1 MAVIRHSR
9 KKANVSVKVNK
20 NEHVDKAIKRFIRKC
35 KKEGIVQQ
43 VRDRRYY
50 KKPSEIRSEIK
61 NKRLRDNEKENK
73 KRAER
78 DKKAEQYKFRPRRR
92 YNKNRRPNNRNRNQ
106 NPNNR
111 NQNQNP
117 NNRNQNPN
125 FKQQD
130 NRGPNKN
137 NRRNQNR
144 PHQNRQRTK
153 KTVVDPNSPFAKL
166 ADVKLKE

>member
-9 KKANVSVKVNK
+9 KKANVSVKVHK

-78 DKKAEQYKFRPRRR
+78 DKKAEQWKYRPRRR
-92 YNKNRRPNNRNRNQ
+92 YNRNRGPNRNRNQ
-106 NPNNR
+106 NNR
-111 NQNQNP
+111 
-117 NNRNQNPN
+117 NPN
-125 FKQQD
+125 FKKQHG
-130 NRGPNKN
+130 NRGPN
-137 NRRNQNR
+137 QNR
-144 PHQNRQRTK
+144 PSQNRPNKGRPNHNKQQQK
-153 KTVVDPNSPFAKL
+153 KRVVDPNSPFAKL